1 MSFNYPL
8 AGDTISKNDI
18 DLLRKWLAD
27 YPRLTMGEL
36 TKEFEIKW
44 AKYIGTKKSIFV
56 NSGSSANLLMVY
68 LGLVSGKLKKGDK
81 VIVPS
86 CGWATTIAPILQF
99 GLTPVMVDA
108 NRAELENI
116 LNEISS
122 SEDDDSDSQSSS

>member
-68 LGLVSGKLKKGDK
+68 LGLVSGKLKK
-81 VIVPS
+81 VIR
-86 CGWATTIAPILQF
+86 L
-99 GLTPVMVDA
+99 
-108 NRAELENI
+108 
-116 LNEISS
+116 
-122 SEDDDSDSQSSS
+122 